1 MLEVHLK
8 GFGCKRLNLI
18 EFFLTW
24 FLCFFALLFVTFV
37 FVFFLFLGLALHNIH
52 AFYSRIVFVSSFQKE
67 KKKEKEN
74 QNVFC
79 IIFLGFEIK
88 VGQFIFT

>member
-1 MLEVHLK
+1 MLYRSILDDHSS
-8 GFGCKRLNLI
+8 
-18 EFFLTW
+18 
-24 FLCFFALLFVTFV
+24 LLFF
-37 FVFFLFLGLALHNIH
+37 FSLFLFLGFALHNTH
-52 AFYSRIVFVSSFQKE
+52 AFHARIDFVSSFQNKN
-67 KKKEKEN
+67 KNNKKERKRK